1 MGSYRPAQ
9 NPFGPRQH
17 HRRARPAPIQG
28 PDLHPCRDVD
38 AAEVG
43 DHRRERLLS
52 PEPME
57 AIALARV
64 GDVYGLPGSER
75 RDRGPKGE
83 T

>member
-1 MGSYRPAQ
+1 
-9 NPFGPRQH
+9 
-17 HRRARPAPIQG
+17 
-28 PDLHPCRDVD
+28 
-38 AAEVG
+38 
-43 DHRRERLLS
+43 
-52 PEPME
+52 ME